1 MRQQRIMADLPP
13 ISGPT
18 GLTRRVLRGSV
29 ITMLGFG
36 GAQAIR
42 LAGNLILARL
52 LFPEAFGIMALVTVL
67 LVGLAMLSD
76 LGIAPAIQGSARG
89 DDPEF
94 LNTAWTLN
102 LIRGGVLFLAGCA
115 LAWPMAVIYDEP
127 LLLQVVPV
135 ACISLLILSLEPTRT
150 DTAERHLNL
159 GWITMLELAA
169 QTAALVAMVALAL
182 ATGSIWAL
190 VAGSLVAAVVR
201 VTLAWAVLPGITN
214 RPRLERPAVSEL
226 IHFGKWIFL
235 STVAGF
241 LVQQADKL
249 VLGRYL
255 SMTELGLYNIGFF
268 LASFPL
274 MLGTTLVVRLMIPVY
289 RESPPQASAA
299 NFARL
304 RRIRVGLTLALMGL
318 MGPMVLAG
326 PWLVGLLYDDRYAAS
341 GPVVVLIGLALMPQ
355 LVSVA
360 YDRAA
365 LARGDSRGFFLVN
378 GVRAAAMV
386 ALLLLL
392 VPAQGI
398 AGAAVALAA
407 AALLTYPL
415 QIRLALRHGAW
426 DGLHDLGAFAL
437 IALVALAAFALH
449 GDLLSHLFIL
459 TDPGHGA
466 ALFVTGSPAMA
477 V

>member
-1 MRQQRIMADLPP
+1 MTLASPNTGP
-13 ISGPT
+13 SG
-18 GLTRRVLRGSV
+18 LSRRVLRGSV

-76 LGIAPAIQGSARG
+76 LGIAPAIQGSKRG
-89 DDPEF
+89 DDPDF

-102 LIRGGVLFLAGCA
+102 LIRGGVLFVVGCA
-115 LAWPMAVIYDEP
+115 LAWPMAVIYDER

-159 GWITMLELAA
+159 GWITMLELAS

-182 ATGSIWAL
+182 LTGSIWAL
-190 VAGSLVAAVVR
+190 VAGSLVAALVR
-201 VTLAWAVLPGITN
+201 VTLAWTVLPGIVN
-214 RPRLERPAVSEL
+214 RPRLERPAMAEL

-289 RESPPQASAA
+289 RESPPQESAA

-304 RRIRVGLTLALMGL
+304 RRIRVSLSLALMGL
-318 MGPMVLAG
+318 MAPLILAG
-326 PWLVGLLYDDRYAAS
+326 PWLVDLLYDDRYTAS
-341 GPVVVLIGLALMPQ
+341 GAIVVLIGLALMPQ
-355 LVSVA
+355 LVTVA

-365 LARGDSRGFFLVN
+365 LANGDSRGFFVVN
-378 GVRAAAMV
+378 GVRAAVMV
-386 ALLLLL
+386 GLLVLL
-392 VPAQGI
+392 VPGQGI
-398 AGAAVALAA
+398 SGAAVALVA
-407 AALLTYPL
+407 AALMTYPL
-415 QIRLALRHGAW
+415 QVKLAQRHGAW
-426 DGLHDLGAFAL
+426 DGLHDLGSFAL
-437 IALVALAAFALH
+437 IGVLALVAFALH
-449 GDLLSHLFIL
+449 GDLLAGLFGVADPATAAPHL
-459 TDPGHGA
+459 
-466 ALFVTGSPAMA
+466 
-477 V
+477 